1 MDRNGLCL
9 ETGVMR
15 TSERTE
21 APADSYTVVS
31 RHNTSDGVVIWMR
44 CSRCEQPRMALLP
57 YGPSGSSLAAGHHL
71 SRCPNCW

>member
-1 MDRNGLCL
+1 MDCNGLCL

-21 APADSYTVVS
+21 TPYTVVS

-44 CSRCEQPRMALLP
+44 CTRCEQPRMVLRP
-57 YGPSGSSLAAGHHL
+57 YGTSGSALAAGHHL
-71 SRCPNCW
+71 SRCPNCG